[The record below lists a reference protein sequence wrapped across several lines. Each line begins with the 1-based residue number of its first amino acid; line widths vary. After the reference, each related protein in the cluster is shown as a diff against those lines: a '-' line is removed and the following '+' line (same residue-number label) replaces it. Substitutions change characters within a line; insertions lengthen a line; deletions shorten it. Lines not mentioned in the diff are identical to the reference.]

1 MLRLRRVTG
10 MTFMMDAQ
18 DMVRALGVQA
28 HTLTV
33 RSNRS
38 HGNPHRLRILSQ
50 EPHTIGLVAECFSIS
65 KAYGEYDGPQAMKS
79 TSCARGWNAGCCA
92 DTDEPA
98 YYGGLED
105 RGDALPAIESASGG
119 TC

>member
-1 MLRLRRVTG
+1 

-18 DMVRALGVQA
+18 DMVRALGVQT

-50 EPHTIGLVAECFSIS
+50 RAAHHRLGHQVFQHQQGIL
-65 KAYGEYDGPQAMKS
+65 
-79 TSCARGWNAGCCA
+79 
-92 DTDEPA
+92 
-98 YYGGLED
+98 
-105 RGDALPAIESASGG
+105 
-119 TC
+119 